1 MPLSVFNPFLC
12 LFHHFI
18 YLVFMSQFQG
28 HEACQNFT
36 LTCPQ
41 SLVAHNFTGVG
52 LHPSVRGAVKK
63 SEVKCMLLQLLRSFA
78 GSPDKTFS

>member
-1 MPLSVFNPFLC
+1 MPLSVFNPFLY
-12 LFHHFI
+12 LLSPFH
-18 YLVFMSQFQG
+18 LSSLMSLFQG

-52 LHPSVRGAVKK
+52 LHPSVRGAVK
-63 SEVKCMLLQLLRSFA
+63 
-78 GSPDKTFS
+78 

>member
-12 LFHHFI
+12 LLSPFH
-18 YLVFMSQFQG
+18 LVLCHYFKAM

>member
-12 LFHHFI
+12 LLSPFHPSS
-18 YLVFMSQFQG
+18 LMSLFQG

-41 SLVAHNFTGVG
+41 SLVAHNFTGEG
-52 LHPSVRGAVKK
+52 LHPSVRGAVK
-63 SEVKCMLLQLLRSFA
+63 
-78 GSPDKTFS
+78 

>member
-12 LFHHFI
+12 LLSPFHPSS
-18 YLVFMSQFQG
+18 LMSLFQG

-52 LHPSVRGAVKK
+52 LHPSVM
-63 SEVKCMLLQLLRSFA
+63 CMLLQLLRSFA

>member
-1 MPLSVFNPFLC
+1 MPLLVFNPFLC
-12 LFHHFI
+12 L
-18 YLVFMSQFQG
+18 LSPFQG

-52 LHPSVRGAVKK
+52 LQPLVRRAVK
-63 SEVKCMLLQLLRSFA
+63 
-78 GSPDKTFS
+78 